1 MESPQ
6 LLDPLTLT
14 PLSQWPND
22 DAYMQGVLIDH
33 DTMFTDF
40 IHHPTIENS
49 RLVHVDLTHMKA
61 ERFEAADCVFT
72 HCDFANVDL
81 SEAAF
86 YRVVFDQCRFVGTN
100 LAQLYAANVQFVD
113 CQMSLV
119 WAPEGTWKTVDFLRC
134 RLDGGEFSH
143 AQTAKF
149 TLTDCAIDN
158 LGLMGFSLKNLDL
171 SSCEFKTLELE
182 LARMRGL
189 TVTDTQASLLATRY
203 LGLHVVS

>member
-6 LLDPLTLT
+6 LFEDLTTATLT
-14 PLSQWPND
+14 GWVD
-22 DAYMQGVLIDH
+22 ADAYLQGVAINH
-33 DTMFTDF
+33 DTMPAMF

-49 RLVHVDLTHMKA
+49 RIDHTDFTPMQT
-61 ERFEAADCVFT
+61 ERFEASDCMFK

-100 LAQLYAANVQFVD
+100 LTQMYAANVQFVD

-119 WAPEGTWKTVDFLRC
+119 WAPEATFKTVDCLRC
-134 RLDGGEFSH
+134 RLDGGELSR

-149 TLTDCAIDN
+149 TLTDCAIDG
-158 LGLMGFSLKNLDL
+158 LGLLGFKLKNLDL
-171 SSCEFKTLELE
+171 SSCEFETLELDLE
-182 LARMRGL
+182 RMRGL
-189 TVTDTQASLLATRY
+189 KVTDAQASLIAKRY
-203 LGLHVVS
+203 LGLRVV